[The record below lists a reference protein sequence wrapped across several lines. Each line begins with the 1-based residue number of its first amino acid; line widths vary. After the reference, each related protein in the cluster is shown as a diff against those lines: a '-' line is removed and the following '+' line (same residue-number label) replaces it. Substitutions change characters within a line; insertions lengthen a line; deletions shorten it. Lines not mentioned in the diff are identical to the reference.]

1 MIGVGGGAK
10 SELNL
15 LALMGKR
22 ARIHGSTLRA
32 RPLEEK
38 ALTARRVEH
47 EVLPLFERG
56 ALRVPV
62 AAEFPLA
69 QAAEAYDRF
78 AAGGKLGK
86 IVITP

>member
-1 MIGVGGGAK
+1 
-10 SELNL
+10 
-15 LALMGKR
+15 MGKR

-38 ALTARRVEH
+38 ALAARALER
-47 EVLPLFERG
+47 EVLPLFESG

-62 AAEFPLA
+62 AETFPLEE
-69 QAAEAYDRF
+69 AAAAYERF

-86 IVITP
+86 IVLTI